1 MHKTGK
7 MRITI
12 KIGSNVLTRSD
23 GSLDVT
29 RMSALVDQVAE
40 LRRQDIEVLMVS
52 SGAMASGRSELKGLS
67 MGKMDAVEQR
77 QLFSAVGQAKLIN
90 RYYELFRDHGMA
102 VGQVLT
108 MKENFSTR
116 HHYLNQRNCISVM
129 LANGVI
135 PVINEN
141 DTVSVTE
148 LMFTDNDELS
158 GLIATM
164 MDCDALVILSNIDG
178 VYTGNP
184 LSPDAKIIRHVE
196 PGRDISE
203 YISTGK
209 SGFGRGGM
217 QTKSNIARKVAQEG
231 IAVVIAN
238 GKREHILQDLLP
250 AIKSLAG
257 SRTLPAVSGGT
268 VPFTVFLPAKAEVSS
283 VKKWIAH
290 SDGFAK
296 GGIYLNAG
304 ASEKIQGEQAASILP
319 VGITRV
325 VGPFELHDIINVYD
339 DRGRRIGVGRTDY
352 SATEAIVAMG
362 KRDQRPVIHYDFL
375 YLE

>member
-1 MHKTGK
+1 

-12 KIGSNVLTRSD
+12 KIGSNVLTRGD

-40 LRRQDIEVLMVS
+40 LRHQGIEVLMVS
-52 SGAMASGRSELKGLS
+52 SGAMASGRSELKNITT
-67 MGKMDAVEQR
+67 GKMDAVDQR
-77 QLFSAVGQAKLIN
+77 QLYSAVGQAKLIN
-90 RYYELFRDHGMA
+90 RYYELFRDHGIA

-108 MKENFSTR
+108 MKENFGTR
-116 HHYLNQRNCISVM
+116 RHYLNQRNCVSVM
-129 LANGVI
+129 LDNGVI
-135 PVINEN
+135 PIINEN

-178 VYTGNP
+178 LYTGNP
-184 LSPDAKIIRHVE
+184 SSPEAKLIPSVE
-196 PGRDISE
+196 PGKDISE
-203 YISTGK
+203 YISTEK

-217 QTKSNIARKVAQEG
+217 QTKSNIAQKVAQEG
-231 IAVVIAN
+231 IAVLIAN
-238 GKREHILQDLLP
+238 GKREHILCDLLP
-250 AIKSLAG
+250 TIQHVTEKRHPMPAG
-257 SRTLPAVSGGT
+257 S
-268 VPFTVFLPAKAEVSS
+268 VPCTVFLPAEVEVSS

-290 SDGFAK
+290 SEGFAK
-296 GGIYLNAG
+296 GAIHLNAG

-319 VGITRV
+319 VGITKV
-325 VGPFELHDIINVYD
+325 EGQFEPHDIISVVD
-339 DRGRRIGVGRTDY
+339 DKGQKIGVGRTDY
-352 SATEAIVAMG
+352 SSAEVTSAMG